1 MILLYEVCNWEILEK
16 KNKKEAFEDI
26 EQKQRIKEVNLL
38 RVWKKDNIVELQV
51 LYVSTRKRAVQI
63 KNKIQVLRQMIN
75 QKKSVLETEC
85 ISVSSRNWKS
95 QSISEIFRMV
105 DG

>member
-63 KNKIQVLRQMIN
+63 KNKISFKIDD
-75 QKKSVLETEC
+75 KSEEKC
-85 ISVSSRNWKS
+85 SR
-95 QSISEIFRMV
+95 
-105 DG
+105 D